1 VQSVRGEVH
10 RLGREACARRRH
22 AGAGREPAAVLAQL
36 PAAADAAAATPRT
49 ATAER
54 RPHLV

>member
-1 VQSVRGEVH
+1 MQSVRGEVH
-10 RLGREACARRRH
+10 RLGREACASRRH
-22 AGAGREPAAVLAQL
+22 AGAGREPAAILAQL
-36 PAAADAAAATPRT
+36 PAAAAATPRT